1 MEDEQTKKTQY
12 INEAII
18 SKGYNPDDLSNFIMK
33 EICISINDIS
43 FEKLKIMIDNF
54 KNKGLVDLYK
64 TVKQQNDNNKS
75 DNFEEQ
81 LFYPEVFDIKTKTP
95 KTNKLLDLEKE
106 KQKINI
112 KISELKNEKSESGGI
127 FGKNKNLYKIECDAM
142 KSNVKRTYSDFEWLR
157 GMYVMYYPLRIIP
170 PLIKEA
176 NLLLEGIVDK
186 NDDKEKVEN
195 KKIKHLNQFIHTLLK
210 KKLFRT
216 SSLLYNFITL
226 DNEEF
231 KKYKESVNKRRYELS
246 QNFDNF
252 KNMNGKIHCEFNKD
266 KIAYVEKIS
275 LGYQKIS
282 NIYTKLEENL
292 NKVISDLNNL
302 SYNMKEI
309 SDRFQEL
316 TENLKYFQHN
326 GRMSNAYIQLNTIF
340 GCWSSSLKNQSEFF
354 NEDFLQLFKFFNL
367 QIKETDILHK
377 QLITQKKNYESKGLK
392 LLKKKEEL
400 FYQGDVSKWGV
411 DPSEK
416 KLVEKCSNEKT
427 ICFEK
432 MLCKETNS
440 LKEEKKTLAIYIN
453 LINRQFDKL
462 LKNQSDELLIF
473 FDNLKNSHQ
482 IMVGDAYNL
491 IKLCNLNMK

>member
-1 MEDEQTKKTQY
+1 MEDEQAKKTQY

-43 FEKLKIMIDNF
+43 FEKLKVMIDNF

-75 DNFEEQ
+75 DNYEEQ

-106 KQKINI
+106 KQNI
-112 KISELKNEKSESGGI
+112 KIIISQLKNENESGGI
-127 FGKNKNLYKIECDAM
+127 FGRNKNLYKVECDAI
-142 KSNVKRTYSDFEWLR
+142 KSSVKRTYSDFEWLR
-157 GMYVMYYPLRIIP
+157 SQYVIYYPLRIIP
-170 PLIKEA
+170 PLIKET
-176 NLLLEGIVDK
+176 NLLFEGIVDK
-186 NDDKEKVEN
+186 NDDKEKLEN
-195 KKIKHLNQFIHTLLK
+195 KKVKHLNQFMITLLK

-226 DNEEF
+226 ENEEF
-231 KKYKESVNKRRYELS
+231 KKYKESVNKRRYELN

-252 KNMNGKIHCEFNKD
+252 KNMKGKIHCDFNKD
-266 KIAYVEKIS
+266 KMSYVEKIS
-275 LGYQKIS
+275 LANQKIS
-282 NIYTKLEENL
+282 NIYTKLEENI
-292 NKVISDLNNL
+292 NKVINDINDL

-316 TENLKYFQHN
+316 TDNIKYFQHN
-326 GRMSNAYIQLNTIF
+326 GKMSNIYFQLNTVF
-340 GCWSSSLKNQSEFF
+340 GCWSSSLQRQSEFF
-354 NEDFLQLFKFFNL
+354 NQDFLQLFKFFNL
-367 QIKETDILHK
+367 QIKETDTLHK
-377 QLITQKKNYESKGLK
+377 QLITQKKNYENKGLK
-392 LLKKKEEL
+392 LFKKKEEL
-400 FYQGDVSKWGV
+400 FYQGDISKWGV
-411 DPSEK
+411 EPSEK
-416 KLVEKCSNEKT
+416 KLVEKCTNDKN

-432 MLCKETNS
+432 MLYKETGA
-440 LKEEKKTLAIYIN
+440 LKEDKKSLAVYIH
-453 LINRQFDKL
+453 LINKQLDKL
-462 LKNQSDELLIF
+462 LKNQSDELLSF